1 MFIFDLN
8 ILIFW
13 LIFLYLV
20 VPARVRS
27 EHHILADLIPS
38 ECHGLRVR
46 VVKTVCAEG
55 SEVFL
60 QKVHQRAVTLI

>member
-27 EHHILADLIPS
+27 EHHILADLIPP
-38 ECHGLRVR
+38 ECHGLRVG
-46 VVKTVCAEG
+46 VVETVCAEG
-55 SEVFL
+55 SKVLL
-60 QKVHQRAVTLI
+60 QKVHQRAATLV